1 MTKRRDFLQAV
12 TCAGAAALV
21 QQGLTGCRSTGAM
34 VSNPDSVMGLRAPAL
49 DEVRVGFIG
58 VGHRGPGAVRRLSRI
73 PKAKIVAVCD
83 VFEDRTAKAAADVV
97 AAGHAK
103 PETYFGSE
111 DAFKKLCE
119 RPDVNLVYV
128 CTPWH
133 WHVPMA
139 LYAMQCGKHVCV
151 EVPIAMTVADCW
163 KLVKMAEKTRLHCM
177 MLENCCYGEDEL
189 FALSLA
195 RNGLLGALVHGDCGY
210 IHELR
215 AGLTDGTYYKDFAL
229 DYFKRH
235 TGNSYPT
242 HGLGP
247 ICQYMGINRG
257 DRFERLVSLSSG
269 EFGLTSYVREK
280 FGKDD
285 PRATYPYKTGDMNTT
300 VIRTEKG
307 RTIMVQYGRYSPRPY
322 SRINLI
328 TGTKGTL
335 CSYPLRVALSP
346 NWEAWLDDKQLAE
359 QKAKYTHPL
368 WKRIGELGRK
378 SSDVSLHAHGGMD
391 YIMEYRLCH
400 CLLNG
405 LPLDQDVY
413 DGATWSSVVELT
425 ERSVLQDGSSVEVPD
440 FTRGAWQ
447 NAQPLGIVDV

>member
-1 MTKRRDFLQAV
+1 MKIRRRGFLSGAAL
-12 TCAGAAALV
+12 AGAGAVAAGNV
-21 QQGLTGCRSTGAM
+21 AGCKSVMSTGVAGGRTM
-34 VSNPDSVMGLRAPAL
+34 MGFRAPAL

-58 VGHRGPGAVRRLSRI
+58 VGKRGPGAVRRLSRM
-73 PKAKIVAVCD
+73 PKTRVVAVCD
-83 VFEDRTAKAAADVV
+83 VFEDRAEKSAQDVA

-103 PETYFGSE
+103 PQTYFGSE
-111 DAFKKLCE
+111 EAYKKLCE

-133 WHVPMA
+133 FHVPMA
-139 LYAMQCGKHVCV
+139 LYAMRCGKHVCV
-151 EVPIAMTVADCW
+151 EVPVSMTVEGCW
-163 KLVKMAEKTRLHCM
+163 SLVETAEKTRRHCM

-189 FALSLA
+189 FALMLA
-195 RNGLLGALVHGDCGY
+195 RNGLLGELVHGDCGY

-229 DYFKRH
+229 DFFKRH

-247 ICQYMGINRG
+247 IAQYMGINRG

-269 EFGLTSYVREK
+269 EFGLSSYIREK
-280 FGKDD
+280 HGASD
-285 PRATYPYKTGDMNTT
+285 PRADYPYKTGDMSTT
-300 VIRTEKG
+300 VIRTAKG

-322 SRINLI
+322 DRINLI

-335 CSYPLRVALSP
+335 RSYPLRVALDP
-346 NWEAWLDDKQLAE
+346 KPHAWLDDKSLAGLKE
-359 QKAKYTHPL
+359 KYAHPL
-368 WKRIGELGRK
+368 WRKIGEIAKKNGG
-378 SSDVSLHAHGGMD
+378 HGGMD

-413 DGATWSSVVELT
+413 DGAAWSSLVELT
-425 ERSVLQDGSSVEVPD
+425 ERSVLKDGASVVVPD
-440 FTRGAWQ
+440 FTRGAWRD
-447 NAQPLGIVDV
+447 AQPLGIVEV